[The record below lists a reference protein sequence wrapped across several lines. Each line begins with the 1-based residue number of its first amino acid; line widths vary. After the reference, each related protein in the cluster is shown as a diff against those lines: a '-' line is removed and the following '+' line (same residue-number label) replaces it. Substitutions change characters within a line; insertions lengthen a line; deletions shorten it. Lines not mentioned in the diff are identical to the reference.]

1 MSYYGYERLRP
12 GDALGIDMAAV
23 TEQFGKDLNAY
34 KKKKDDEV
42 TDVAEANRG
51 FAESLAKMP
60 SSFNDNWNT
69 FFGDTSNN
77 AMKGATQVTDDFNK
91 GVIDKRTFDIR
102 MANLNSSVSMTV
114 ESMTKI
120 AAEINKF
127 EELSAAG
134 KMNPEDQYKWS
145 QYQKFADLGNVSMV
159 FDPEAYTSTLIKVN
173 PPDIAKGISSSY
185 EMMNINQFYNGV
197 NMTPGPMYDT
207 NTAITNTLNSLGGVR
222 DITTADGKR
231 RAGIILEGAEG
242 DEVVADLS
250 QAMLGQSRDMRLFAM
265 DNTITDAEGKV
276 ADFDYARLPMDVYD
290 TGGSINQEKF
300 KKLQTDNPYLFYE
313 DQSGRFYESDKARE
327 LILKNAGEMLR
338 GAADFTAVDKPPV
351 KTANDMGKAY
361 DRFRLG
367 LELVNRAGKKIPDNL
382 LKLALTVPGMDAE
395 TAEKLF
401 GDLTFEDKDTRTTTQ
416 EKDDLEKIRNRKI
429 ATASDKWYES
439 VFLREAVIAEDD
451 EGFSI
456 DKINEFLLDTPYT
469 VDDDTRE
476 VKFGD
481 ETIYTFDKENWLN
494 NDVRASD
501 IKNFKRKLKAFLD
514 TQQEVLLYFSE
525 NPDMMTK
532 DWDSDT
538 TETKTDKYNKNR

>member
-23 TEQFGKDLNAY
+23 TDQFGKDLNAY

-60 SSFNDNWNT
+60 SSFNDKWNT

-77 AMKGATQVTDDFNK
+77 AMKGATQVTDDFNN

-120 AAEINKF
+120 AAEINKY

-134 KMNPEDQYKWS
+134 KMNAEDQYKWS
-145 QYQKFADLGNVSMV
+145 KLQKFADLGNVSMV

-173 PPDIAKGISSSY
+173 PPDIAKGTSSSY

-207 NTAITNTLNSLGGVR
+207 NAAITNTLNSLGGVR
-222 DITTADGKR
+222 DITTAEGKQE
-231 RAGIILEGAEG
+231 AGIILEGADG
-242 DEVVADLS
+242 DEVVSDLA

-276 ADFDYARLPMDVYD
+276 ADFDYAAIPMDVYD

-338 GAADFTAVDKPPV
+338 GAADYTKVEPREVTTTVD
-351 KTANDMGKAY
+351 AGKSY
-361 DRFRLG
+361 DRFVRG
-367 LELVNRAGKKIPDNL
+367 LELINRTGKTVPKEYIDLLLDSVPGLDLSSVQGIEFEDRPVEESVSERKERLKRERNQTTVKNSNTWYETEFLTNVTEGEKYNVEKLRNL
-382 LKLALTVPGMDAE
+382 LINTPFVVDETGKVTLGDAE
-395 TAEKLF
+395 VY
-401 GDLTFEDKDTRTTTQ
+401 
-416 EKDDLEKIRNRKI
+416 
-429 ATASDKWYES
+429 S
-439 VFLREAVIAEDD
+439 
-451 EGFSI
+451 
-456 DKINEFLLDTPYT
+456 
-469 VDDDTRE
+469 
-476 VKFGD
+476 
-481 ETIYTFDKENWLN
+481 FDKTSKI
-494 NDVRASD
+494 DFDD
-501 IKNFKRKLKAFLD
+501 IVDFKTKLKAVLD
-514 TQQEVLLYFSE
+514 PNQEVFLYYTA
-525 NPDMMTK
+525 NPDAMT
-532 DWDSDT
+532 DEGGIDYSN
-538 TETKTDKYNKNR
+538 Y

>member
-12 GDALGIDMAAV
+12 GDALGIDMSSV

-265 DNTITDAEGKV
+265 DNTIIDEGDKV
-276 ADFDYARLPMDVYD
+276 AEFDYARLPMDVYD

-300 KKLQTDNPYLFYE
+300 KKLQTDNPYIFYE

-338 GAADFTAVDKPPV
+338 GAADYTKVEAKTVIDKGASFTNAKQAVNAIKDSGFQPSKEILTSLLEKAGFSDEEV
-351 KTANDMGKAY
+351 KSFSG
-361 DRFRLG
+361 
-367 LELVNRAGKKIPDNL
+367 ELI
-382 LKLALTVPGMDAE
+382 
-395 TAEKLF
+395 
-401 GDLTFEDKDTRTTTQ
+401 
-416 EKDDLEKIRNRKI
+416 KDDKELKESEKKRRNAAAQNEFKKWFPTWLTETPPNAAKKYDYNTVVSMFETSPFEITNAGGTIKVLYEGKEFYDFGESSIRIPKPNM
-429 ATASDKWYES
+429 TASERKATFDFFKNKMRAKLGDAVS
-439 VFLREAVIAEDD
+439 SQIMLTIDPSIRENI
-451 EGFSI
+451 I
-456 DKINEFLLDTPYT
+456 K
-469 VDDDTRE
+469 VDDT
-476 VKFGD
+476 D
-481 ETIYTFDKENWLN
+481 ETVTDSLDYTDL
-494 NDVRASD
+494 
-501 IKNFKRKLKAFLD
+501 
-514 TQQEVLLYFSE
+514 
-525 NPDMMTK
+525 
-532 DWDSDT
+532 
-538 TETKTDKYNKNR
+538 

>member
-12 GDALGIDMAAV
+12 GDALGIDMSSV

-60 SSFNDNWNT
+60 SSFNDKWNT

-77 AMKGATQVTDDFNK
+77 AMKGATQVTDDFNN

-120 AAEINKF
+120 AAEINKY

-134 KMNPEDQYKWS
+134 KMNAEDQYKWS
-145 QYQKFADLGNVSMV
+145 KLQKFADLGNVSMV

-173 PPDIAKGISSSY
+173 PPDIAKGTSSSY

-207 NTAITNTLNSLGGVR
+207 NAAITNTLNSLGGVQ
-222 DITTADGKR
+222 DITTADGKKE
-231 RAGIILEGAEG
+231 AGIILEGADG
-242 DEVVADLS
+242 DEVVSDLA

-276 ADFDYARLPMDVYD
+276 ADFDYAAIPMNVYD

-338 GAADFTAVDKPPV
+338 GAADYTKVDPIKTSNFDDNIKTILDLTLIAQRSGQVINKDTLGVLLAGAKGGLDFEALSSALSSGMFTEVPVKISATELKEQLEREKALRDAIKIDDAKAYLTKNLFTKNGAFATPAEGDEYTDAEIETILTPLGLKIQKDDDKNVIVYNGNTAVLNLGKEV
-351 KTANDMGKAY
+351 TKERLELLKTALIAGSEDEIYAL
-361 DRFRLG
+361 FRRSNLDYSYEG
-367 LELVNRAGKKIPDNL
+367 DVN
-382 LKLALTVPGMDAE
+382 AE
-395 TAEKLF
+395 E
-401 GDLTFEDKDTRTTTQ
+401 
-416 EKDDLEKIRNRKI
+416 
-429 ATASDKWYES
+429 
-439 VFLREAVIAEDD
+439 
-451 EGFSI
+451 
-456 DKINEFLLDTPYT
+456 EFILD
-469 VDDDTRE
+469 
-476 VKFGD
+476 
-481 ETIYTFDKENWLN
+481 
-494 NDVRASD
+494 
-501 IKNFKRKLKAFLD
+501 
-514 TQQEVLLYFSE
+514 
-525 NPDMMTK
+525 
-532 DWDSDT
+532 
-538 TETKTDKYNKNR
+538 